1 MSRTYL
7 NAGHCIDAITTTPI
21 SLKSYISKKK
31 IGKEEYA
38 LIINTIKYQHVID
51 TIIHRA
57 NVNAKELG
65 ISYGI
70 MMVMIYEILFGSGDY
85 YYHHHRRRHHC
96 HHYHYHCYLY
106 HHNHHHHHHH
116 HH

>member
-7 NAGHCIDAITTTPI
+7 NAGHCIDAITTSKI

-38 LIINTIKYQHVID
+38 LVINTIKYQHVIN
-51 TIIHRA
+51 TILNRA
-57 NVNAKELG
+57 KINAIDLD

-70 MMVMIYEILFGSGDY
+70 MIVMIYEVLFGVG
-85 YYHHHRRRHHC
+85 
-96 HHYHYHCYLY
+96 
-106 HHNHHHHHHH
+106 
-116 HH
+116 